1 VYHLKN
7 KKSVED
13 KASERAAEEL
23 ALSSPPENGEIQ
35 LSSAHY
41 PGWARLPQS
50 EGCQHLLPLS
60 NLFQN
65 ANASAEDF
73 NELFI
78 VT

>member
-41 PGWARLPQS
+41 PG
-50 EGCQHLLPLS
+50 
-60 NLFQN
+60 
-65 ANASAEDF
+65 
-73 NELFI
+73 
-78 VT
+78 